1 MKVGSLFVAAFIGLA
16 VFSCNQHEIIP
27 APEQKVDL
35 KFHFQGNM
43 RGSFVEFTQNVDGFD
58 LEANK
63 IKTIIPNTFSRA
75 TYYSYIKSPQ
85 KGIGIKLLVGE
96 ALWDGDDSNDP
107 DVNIFTD
114 LFKTN
119 TKPFFSPGGAQVM
132 VLGVPYSGFDVEY
145 KDANGNI
152 WKGDPNASSNEVEFT
167 YLSQESDRTGDYMLY
182 IAKLNVTVTRS
193 WWEYDYD
200 EFGIVTDSTQL
211 SDAFDITNGIM
222 KGWFKR

>member
-1 MKVGSLFVAAFIGLA
+1 MKVRNLFVATFIGLA
-16 VFSCNQHEIIP
+16 IFSCNRHENIP

-63 IKTIIPNTFSRA
+63 IKTIDPNSFSRA

-96 ALWDGDDSNDP
+96 ALWDGNESNDP
-107 DVNIFTD
+107 DINIFTD
-114 LFKTN
+114 LFKNN
-119 TKPFFSPGGAQVM
+119 TQPTFSQGGTQVI
-132 VLGVPYSGFDVEY
+132 VLGIPFSGFDVEY

-152 WKGDPNASSNEVEFT
+152 WYGDPSATNTAEFT
-167 YLSQESDRTGDYMLY
+167 YLSQESDKTGDYMKY
-182 IAKLNVTVTRS
+182 IAKLDVTVKRT
-193 WWEYDYD
+193 WNEYTYD
-200 EFGIVTDSTQL
+200 EFGIIIDTL
-211 SDAFDITNGIM
+211 PKSDAFQITNGIM